1 MKQWWKNTRDLIAC
15 LHRIRPH
22 LRAGR
27 NLVGAVVLSSMGA
40 AALEGVGV
48 GMLVPLLNLL
58 MSEANAKP
66 MRPIAFVQGLLP
78 GHGHSFY
85 IVIFCV
91 LVILA
96 ITAKNF
102 ALYGSSVLSA
112 RLQRRLATNLRESLY
127 RRLLGATMHV
137 FEQRTAG
144 EMANAFGVET
154 YRTLTAFGSL
164 LFMVQR
170 GCMLVCYFGAI
181 LVISWQ
187 LTLIT
192 MLLGLLIGLTVAFL
206 ARRLHQHGR
215 ELTEANQRLGSHL
228 VESFSGVR
236 VIKATHSLE
245 REVKR
250 FSEISESQ
258 ASVEERSTRSSSLFL
273 PLSEVVAVTGAM
285 AIVGMAYFFFVR
297 SGTMLSSHLF
307 GFGFIL
313 LRVLPLLNQLYSM
326 QGSLAYFAAGV
337 REVERWLDS
346 PQHPHRPFGQRE
358 FVDVQDAIRFENI
371 GFAYPNGTVALSK
384 ISLSLPAGKTV
395 ALVGASGSGKTTV
408 ASLLLRFRHP
418 SEGQISVD
426 GIDFWE
432 FTPSSWHKAVAIV
445 EQEAFLFHDSM
456 EQNIAY
462 GFPSVTR
469 EEILEAVRKAHLE
482 DVINALPEG
491 LQTVVGERGMMLSGG
506 QRQRLAIARA
516 LVRNPRILVLDEATS
531 ALDTVS
537 ERQVQTALNDAVK
550 GRTVLI
556 IAHRLS
562 TIRNA
567 DHVVVLDRG
576 RVVEQGSWSELE
588 ARDGAFAQLLKSA
601 STASGVI
608 R

>member
-1 MKQWWKNTRDLIAC
+1 MKSWWKHTRDLVSC
-15 LHRIRPH
+15 LNRIRPH

-27 NLVGAVVLSSMGA
+27 NLVAAVVLSSMAA

-66 MRPIAFVQGLLP
+66 MRPIAFVQNLLP

-85 IVIFCV
+85 IVVFCC

-96 ITAKNF
+96 IAAKNLC
-102 ALYGSSVLSA
+102 LYGSSILSA
-112 RLQRRLATNLRESLY
+112 RLQRRLSTNLRESLY

-137 FEQRTAG
+137 FEERTAG

-154 YRTLTAFGSL
+154 YRTLAAFSSL

-192 MLLGLLIGLTVAFL
+192 MLLGVLIGMTVAFL
-206 ARRLHQHGR
+206 ARRLHQQGR
-215 ELTEANQRLGSHL
+215 QLTEANQKLGSQL

-245 REVKR
+245 REVER
-250 FSEISESQ
+250 FRAISEFQ
-258 ASVEERSTRSSSLFL
+258 AATEEKSTRTSGLFM
-273 PLSEVVAVTGAM
+273 PLSEVVAVSGAM
-285 AIVGMAYFFFVR
+285 VIVGLAYFLFVR
-297 SGTMLSSHLF
+297 PGVMLSSHLF

-326 QGSLAYFAAGV
+326 QGSLAYFSAGV
-337 REVERWLDS
+337 HEVERWLDS
-346 PQHPHRPFGQRE
+346 PQHPHRPFGRTD
-358 FVDVQDAIRFENI
+358 FVDVQHSIHFDHT
-371 GFAYPNGTVALSK
+371 GFAYPNGTVALTDVSF
-384 ISLSLPAGKTV
+384 SLPAGKTV

-418 SEGQISVD
+418 TEGHIKVD
-426 GIDFWE
+426 GVDFWE

-456 EQNIAY
+456 EQNIGY
-462 GFPSVTR
+462 GFPTVTR
-469 EEILEAVRKAHLE
+469 EEILDAVRKAHLD
-482 DVINALPEG
+482 DVISTLPDG

-567 DHVVVLDRG
+567 DHIVVLDRG
-576 RVVEQGSWSELE
+576 RVVEQGSWSDLE
-588 ARDGAFAQLLKSA
+588 ARGGAFASLLRSA
-601 STASGVI
+601 ATTSGVI
-608 R
+608 G